1 MLTKELDTKPA
12 GYFAYAASR
21 DAAMK
26 SYAASTTY
34 TEKQKVQIERMRLG
48 LAECFGECAVHVNF
62 RKKFAVI
69 KFDKN
74 VVRNRKFL
82 ALLESDYEKIGVVK
96 TVLAT
101 GGVAYRVPR
110 LTAE

>member
-21 DAAMK
+21 DAAVK
-26 SYAASTTY
+26 SYAASTSY
-34 TEKQKVQIERMRLG
+34 SDKQKLQVERMRLG
-48 LAECFGECAVHVNF
+48 LSECFGDCTCHVNF
-62 RKKFAVI
+62 RQKFVVI

-74 VVRNRKFL
+74 IVRNRKFL